1 MRGKW
6 LLLTGLFVIL
16 CLGGAAS
23 YWVWQK
29 RSAPALEPP
38 AQSPAP
44 ARTGSYV
51 GFPGKV
57 EALHTIAIPV
67 PLDGR
72 IESLRAD
79 VGQQVYEGQVLA
91 QIRSSALEA
100 EREMAQMELNR
111 LRTRLGTLESRVIEL
126 NLKAA
131 QAKEEAA
138 RARVEMDAA
147 QKELLRRQY
156 QFKEGAIRR
165 LDLEQAQQLFESA
178 SSRFEAFDKL
188 AKIAETRA
196 ADARREL
203 DLLQAEVNAK
213 TRAYEETVEQLNS
226 GDVVAP
232 VDGVIIAR
240 KGQTGQDITMD
251 VEDLFVIATD
261 LVNMRVVVDAP
272 PPELAR
278 VRPGQEVLIQIAELP
293 DAVVGKVGEVQEGR
307 AVIEF
312 TNPNPAVVKPGM
324 AVHVQIRVDEQL

>member
-6 LLLTGLFVIL
+6 LLLAGLFMIL
-16 CLGGAAS
+16 ILGGAAS
-23 YWVWQK
+23 YWVWQR
-29 RSAPALEPP
+29 RSAPAAEPP

-44 ARTGSYV
+44 ARAGSYV

-100 EREMAQMELNR
+100 ERGMAQMELNR

-213 TRAYEETVEQLNS
+213 TKAYEETVEQLNS

-293 DAVVGKVGEVQEGR
+293 DAIVGKVGEVQEGR

-324 AVHVQIRVDEQL
+324 AVHVQIRFDEQL

>member
-1 MRGKW
+1 M
-6 LLLTGLFVIL
+6 
-16 CLGGAAS
+16 CLGAAAA
-23 YWVWQK
+23 YWVWHR
-29 RSAPALEPP
+29 RSMPTAAAPGAQTP
-38 AQSPAP
+38 AAP
-44 ARTGSYV
+44 RPGSYAS
-51 GFPGKV
+51 FPGKV
-57 EALHTIAIPV
+57 EALHTVAIPV

-72 IESLRAD
+72 IESFRAD

-91 QIRSSALEA
+91 QIRSSGLEA
-100 EREMAQMELNR
+100 ERDTAQMELNR
-111 LRTRLGTLESRVIEL
+111 LRSRLGTLESRVIEL

-138 RARVEMDAA
+138 RAHVEMDAA
-147 QKELLRRQY
+147 QKELLRRQL

-165 LDLEQAQQLFESA
+165 LDLEQAQQLFETASA
-178 SSRFEAFDKL
+178 RFEGLDKL

-196 ADARREL
+196 AEARREL

-213 TRAYEETVEQLNS
+213 TRTYEETVEHLNS

-232 VDGVIIAR
+232 ADGVIIAR

-261 LVNMRVVVDAP
+261 LVNLRVVVDAP
-272 PPELAR
+272 PPELAKI
-278 VRPGQEVLIQIAELP
+278 RPGQEAVIQIAELP
-293 DAVVGKVGEVQEGR
+293 DGVLGKVSEVQEGR

-324 AVHVQIRVDEQL
+324 TVHVLIKVEEKL